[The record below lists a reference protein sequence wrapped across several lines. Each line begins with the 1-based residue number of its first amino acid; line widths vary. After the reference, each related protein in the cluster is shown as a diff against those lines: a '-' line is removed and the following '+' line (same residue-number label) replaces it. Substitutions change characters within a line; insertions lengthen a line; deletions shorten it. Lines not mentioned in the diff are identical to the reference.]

1 MTSQLPPAANE
12 PSRAEWLGLSPTS
25 MWPRLAAYG
34 LATALIAIAA
44 YQYCL
49 DWQRIFELRPVP
61 LHIWAAMPEAGGWQ
75 GDTLRVPSGRAID
88 LTVHG
93 VSGTHTFALAY
104 TSVKSSR
111 LLGPGEQETV
121 SFVAPAPGRYV
132 LHCTTWCSPNHWRM
146 RTTIEVYDPADD
158 EAQLS
163 YPQTS
168 LRYAIDVAPHELEM
182 PHLATVWPQQKP
194 DAALGAALWA
204 KYARETSPQETS
216 PQTILAQLSWPNV
229 TPAGLYESL
238 QRGRFAGGVTI
249 ASDEEVWALVAFAQ
263 QQATT
268 PEALAQGRALYQQNC
283 AACHGEQGRGDGFSA
298 SFSVGQEPDFSD
310 LRAAAGASPALYYAK
325 IARGG
330 MGTGMPNWGTVL
342 TEDELWALVDY
353 LQTFSYTPGTEGK

>member
-1 MTSQLPPAANE
+1 MTSQPPPAANK
-12 PSRAEWLGLSPTS
+12 PPLTEWPGPSPTS
-25 MWPRLAAYG
+25 KWPRLAAYW

-44 YQYCL
+44 YQYRL

-61 LHIWAAMPEAGGWQ
+61 LHIWAAMPEAGGWH
-75 GDTLRVPSGRAID
+75 GDTLRVPSGRAVD

-111 LLGPGEQETV
+111 LLGPGEQEKV
-121 SFVAPAPGRYV
+121 SFVAPAPGRYI

-146 RTTIEVYDPADD
+146 RTTIEVYDPVDD

-168 LRYAIDVAPHELEM
+168 LRYPIDLAPHQLEM

-194 DAALGAALWA
+194 DAAIGAVLWA
-204 KYARETSPQETS
+204 KYAQETL
-216 PQTILAQLSWPNV
+216 PQTILAQLAWPNV
-229 TPAGLYESL
+229 APAALYEVL
-238 QRGRFAGGVTI
+238 QRGEFAGGETT
-249 ASDEEVWALVAFAQ
+249 ASSDVELWALVAYAQ

-268 PEALAQGRALYQQNC
+268 PAALGQGRALYQQNC

-298 SFSVGQEPDFSD
+298 PFSVGQEPDFGD

-353 LQTFSYTPGTEGK
+353 IQTFSYTPVTEGK